1 VKRIVLALLALLA
14 LALPVAAQASAP
26 IQIRRVD
33 LAKFPL
39 VRVTAVVPDGSRPTL
54 WEGTHLAKFVKTRDL
69 GSAQAMLLAVDNSQ
83 SMTGRPLREAKRAAE
98 QFLMG
103 QRRTATTGL
112 VVFAHEA
119 LALTRPDEAKT
130 DVGRA
135 LESLAPDVQTGTSL
149 YDAVKLSAARLQRMS
164 NGTRILILLTD
175 GRDLGSRS
183 SLSQAIA
190 AAQKANVVVY
200 SIAAGT
206 RADMEPLATL
216 ASATGGRLFD
226 AADATSLGAT
236 YRTLSRELDRTW
248 QLSYLSNARPGDR
261 VEFTVRSARSSGTT
275 ARRIP
280 ADGDES
286 SLLPASIAH
295 SSIAAAFVIAL
306 AALLSGLAGA
316 VALRRRRKSELSR
329 LLKAYVKTTE
339 REEDAK
345 SQRARLEAVLEW
357 TERSLDDVPGSKRL
371 ARELENSGLKLRV
384 GYLPYLAGLASLI
397 FGILGA
403 IVAAP
408 PAFVLLL
415 MLVGFL
421 LPLPALKI
429 AAGNRTKAFDKQLPD
444 VLATIASTLRAGHG
458 LRMALKAIV
467 DDGAPP
473 ASEELARVL
482 GEEKLGRPLDEA
494 IDAMCRRIGSPDLE
508 YVATAINVQ
517 SQAGGSLAG
526 LFDTLSE
533 TVRERQRHARKVRAL
548 SALGRM
554 SAIVL
559 VLMPIGL
566 GALMTL
572 LSPSYMKPLY
582 TTSGGHILIVLCL
595 TSMAIGSLFLK
606 KIVSVRY

>member
-1 VKRIVLALLALLA
+1 
-14 LALPVAAQASAP
+14 
-26 IQIRRVD
+26 
-33 LAKFPL
+33 
-39 VRVTAVVPDGSRPTL
+39 
-54 WEGTHLAKFVKTRDL
+54 
-69 GSAQAMLLAVDNSQ
+69 
-83 SMTGRPLREAKRAAE
+83 
-98 QFLMG
+98 
-103 QRRTATTGL
+103 
-112 VVFAHEA
+112 
-119 LALTRPDEAKT
+119 
-130 DVGRA
+130 
-135 LESLAPDVQTGTSL
+135 
-149 YDAVKLSAARLQRMS
+149 
-164 NGTRILILLTD
+164 
-175 GRDLGSRS
+175 
-183 SLSQAIA
+183 
-190 AAQKANVVVY
+190 
-200 SIAAGT
+200 
-206 RADMEPLATL
+206 
-216 ASATGGRLFD
+216 
-226 AADATSLGAT
+226 
-236 YRTLSRELDRTW
+236 
-248 QLSYLSNARPGDR
+248 
-261 VEFTVRSARSSGTT
+261 
-275 ARRIP
+275 
-280 ADGDES
+280 
-286 SLLPASIAH
+286 
-295 SSIAAAFVIAL
+295 
-306 AALLSGLAGA
+306 

>member
-1 VKRIVLALLALLA
+1 MKRAVLALLALLS
-14 LALPVAAQASAP
+14 LALPMAAQASTP
-26 IQIRRVD
+26 GQIRRVD

-39 VRVTAVVPDGSRPTL
+39 VRVTAVVPDGSRPTV
-54 WEGTHLAKFVKTRDL
+54 WEGKQPAPFVKTRDL

-83 SMTGRPLREAKRAAE
+83 SMTGRPLREAKQAAK

-103 QRRTATTGL
+103 QDRTGATGL
-112 VVFAHEA
+112 VAFAHEA
-119 LALTRPDEAKT
+119 LALTRPEEAKS
-130 DVGRA
+130 DVARA

-149 YDAVKLSAARLQRMS
+149 YDSVELSAKRLQRMS
-164 NGTRILILLTD
+164 NGTRILVLLTD
-175 GRDLGSRS
+175 GRDLGSQS

-206 RADMEPLATL
+206 RAYRQPLRAL

-226 AADATSLGAT
+226 AADATRLGAT
-236 YRTLSRELDRTW
+236 YRTLSHELDRTW

-261 VEFTVRSARSSGTT
+261 VVLTVRSAGASITT

-280 ADGDES
+280 ANGDDGG
-286 SLLPASIAH
+286 LIPASIAR
-295 SSIAAAFVIAL
+295 SSIAPAVVIAL
-306 AALLSGLAGA
+306 AALLFGAAGA

-329 LLKAYVKTTE
+329 LLEEYVKAPD
-339 REEDAK
+339 RDEDRDNE
-345 SQRARLEAVLEW
+345 RARFEALLQW
-357 TERSLDDVPGSKRL
+357 TESSMDDLPGSKRL
-371 ARELENSGLKLRV
+371 ARAFENSGLKLRM
-384 GYLPYLAGLASLI
+384 GYVPYIAALISLV
-397 FGILGA
+397 FGILGT
-403 IVAAP
+403 IIGVP
-408 PAFVLLL
+408 PALVLLL
-415 MLVGFL
+415 MLLGFL
-421 LPLPALKI
+421 SPVPGLRI
-429 AAGNRTKAFDKQLPD
+429 AARKRTKVFDRQLPD

-458 LRMALKAIV
+458 LRMGLKAIV

-473 ASEELARVL
+473 ASDEFARVL

-494 IDAMCRRIGSPDLE
+494 IDAMCNRIGSPDLE
-508 YVATAINVQ
+508 YVATAVNVQ
-517 SQAGGSLAG
+517 SQAGGSLAS

-533 TVRERQRHARKVRAL
+533 TVRERQRHARKVHAL
-548 SALGRM
+548 TALGRM

-572 LSPSYMKPLY
+572 ISPAYMRPLY
-582 TTSGGHILIVLCL
+582 TTSGGQILIVLCL
-595 TSMAIGSLFLK
+595 TSMAIGGLFLK

>member
-1 VKRIVLALLALLA
+1 VRRAILIVLGLLALV
-14 LALPVAAQASAP
+14 LPVSAQASAGVE
-26 IQIRRVD
+26 IRRVD
-33 LAKFPL
+33 LAKIPL

-54 WEGTHLAKFVKTRDL
+54 WEGTQPARFMKARDL

-103 QRRTATTGL
+103 QRRAGATGL
-112 VVFAHEA
+112 VAFAHEA
-119 LALTRPDEAKT
+119 LALTRPEEARS
-130 DVGRA
+130 DVGKA

-149 YDAVKLSAARLQRMS
+149 YDAVKLSAARLQRMA
-164 NGTRILILLTD
+164 NGTRILVLLTD
-175 GRDLGSRS
+175 GRDLGSHS
-183 SLSQAIA
+183 SLSHAIA

-206 RADMEPLATL
+206 RADRQPLSAL

-226 AADATSLGAT
+226 AADATSLNAT

-248 QLSYLSNARPGDR
+248 QLSYLSNARPSDR
-261 VEFTVRSARSSGTT
+261 MRLTIRSAGASSTTTVR
-275 ARRIP
+275 IP
-280 ADGDES
+280 RDRGDGG
-286 SLLPASIAH
+286 LIPASIAH
-295 SSIAAAFVIAL
+295 SSVTPAIVIAL
-306 AALLSGLAGA
+306 AALLFGVAAAL
-316 VALRRRRKSELSR
+316 ALRRRRKSELNR
-329 LLKAYVKTTE
+329 LLEAYVKAAD
-339 REEDAK
+339 RNEDAK

-357 TERSLDDVPGSKRL
+357 TESSMDDLPGSNRL
-371 ARELENSGLKLRV
+371 ARALENSGLKLRM
-384 GYLPYLAGLASLI
+384 GYLPYIAALISLVL
-397 FGILGA
+397 GILGT
-403 IVAAP
+403 IIGVP
-408 PAFVLLL
+408 PALVLLL
-415 MLVGFL
+415 MLLGFL
-421 LPLPALKI
+421 SPVPALRI
-429 AAGNRTKAFDKQLPD
+429 ASHKRTKAFDRQLPD

-458 LRMALKAIV
+458 LRMGLKAIV

-473 ASEELARVL
+473 ASEEFSRVL

-494 IDAMCRRIGSPDLE
+494 IDGMCNRIGSPDLE
-508 YVATAINVQ
+508 YVATAVNVQ

-533 TVRERQRHARKVRAL
+533 TVRERQRHARKVHAL
-548 SALGRM
+548 TALGRM

-559 VLMPIGL
+559 ALMPIGL

-572 LSPSYMKPLY
+572 ISPSYMRPLY

-595 TSMAIGSLFLK
+595 TSIAIGALFLK